1 MDLVSI
7 HSKIFTVRGLRVMLD
22 YDLAAL
28 YEVETRALKQ
38 AVRRNMD
45 RFPDD
50 FMLRLTAEEVQLMV
64 SQFVIPSK
72 QHLGGALPL
81 AFTEQGV
88 VMLSSVLKSKKA
100 LQVNIAIMRA
110 FVVLR
115 LYALSY
121 SEIASKLSE
130 LEQQYNRQFA
140 DVYDAL
146 NYLMNDKK
154 AREAFESRERIGF
167 KPLLP
172 DNLNAPPLVQ
182 ICNRRSRKK

>member
-1 MDLVSI
+1 MVKIEYVNMDIASI
-7 HSKIFTVRGLRVMLD
+7 HSKIYEVRGLRFMLD
-22 YDLAAL
+22 YDLADL

-38 AVRRNMD
+38 AVRRNED
-45 RFPDD
+45 RFPED
-50 FMLRLTAEEVQLMV
+50 FMIQLTAEEVEVMV

-72 QHLGGALPL
+72 QQLGGALPF

-88 VMLSSVLKSKKA
+88 AMLSSVLKSKRA

-115 LYALSY
+115 QYALNY
-121 SEIASKLSE
+121 SEIANKLSE

-146 NYLMNDKK
+146 NYLMSDKQ
-154 AREAFESRERIGF
+154 AREAFEDRKRIGF
-167 KPLLP
+167 KSLE
-172 DNLNAPPLVQ
+172 
-182 ICNRRSRKK
+182 

>member
-1 MDLVSI
+1 MELTNI
-7 HSKIFTVRGLRVMLD
+7 HSKIYIVRGLRVMLD
-22 YDLAAL
+22 YDLAVL

-38 AVRRNMD
+38 AVRRNED

-72 QHLGGALPL
+72 QQLGGALPF

-88 VMLSSVLKSKKA
+88 AMLSSVLKSKKA
-100 LQVNIAIMRA
+100 LQINIAIMRA
-110 FVVLR
+110 FVALR
-115 LYALSY
+115 QYALSY
-121 SEIASKLSE
+121 SEIASKLGE
-130 LEQQYNRQFA
+130 LEQQFNRRFA

-154 AREAFESRERIGF
+154 AREAFESRERIGY

-172 DNLNAPPLVQ
+172 GNNE
-182 ICNRRSRKK
+182 